1 MDYSAEACLWA
12 GKIDFHWALATS
24 LKQFKGIIRG
34 YKWQKREGNVKPRYI
49 AVATVSPQNRIRMKE
64 NNDQDLTEKIC
75 FKDASTV
82 K

>member
-1 MDYSAEACLWA
+1 M
-12 GKIDFHWALATS
+12 
-24 LKQFKGIIRG
+24 
-34 YKWQKREGNVKPRYI
+34 KPRYI
-49 AVATVSPQNRIRMKE
+49 AVATVSPQNRIRMEE